1 MSRLVN
7 KLSPCVLAVQLFD
20 IIIVFASEREKIET
34 SSDLTEF
41 ILERKFHIFLLLISC
56 YLSCWSQQNQTVT
69 STILCFRCAQFC

>member
-69 STILCFRCAQFC
+69 FTIFCLRCAQFC